1 MCYVICI
8 RNLLQLLCEVEVIDK
23 ILFGKKLRE
32 LREKRGFTQEELGE
46 KLNIEWQHVSRLENG
61 KNLPSCA
68 ILIGIA
74 NVFDIDV
81 RTLVDYDYL
90 DENTDLDKMIK
101 ELLDQ
106 STNEQKKTFYKIL
119 KAILQ

>member
-1 MCYVICI
+1 M
-8 RNLLQLLCEVEVIDK
+8 IDK

-32 LREKRGFTQEELGE
+32 LREKRGLTQEELGE

-81 RTLVDYDYL
+81 RTLADYNYL
-90 DENTDLDKMIK
+90 DENSNLDKIIV
-101 ELLDQ
+101 ELLAR
-106 STNEQKKTFYKIL
+106 STPEQKKTFYKVL
-119 KAILQ
+119 KAIIQ